1 MSKAAYKRRD
11 AVLKI
16 IVSEYI
22 ATATPVASEAI
33 LRHHSLGV
41 SPATIRNDMASL
53 EDDGYITRP
62 YTSSGGVPLDKG
74 YRFYVENI
82 SGHTDLTG
90 DEQKRIRRLLDT
102 AVDEYDRLLKI
113 AAGVMARLV
122 GNAAIVTF
130 PKSVE
135 CRYKH
140 IELVSMQQ
148 YVAMLVLILSNAV
161 LRRQTIKFGEPVDQ
175 GQLSEAAI
183 KFNREYAGR
192 TRNQVAARKLEMTPL
207 EKKISGIISEVMAGE
222 DAIEYESSYFEGLRL
237 MLEQPE
243 FVQRERMLGVLE
255 LMEAKGW
262 LRNVIDWQV
271 TDEGVKVIIGG
282 ENRESALHDL
292 SLVFS
297 HYGVPDQVQG
307 AVGIIGP
314 KRMDYSR
321 AISTVN
327 YISGLLSELVAR
339 VCRDE
344 SR

>member
-22 ATATPVASEAI
+22 ATAIPVASEAL

-53 EDDGYITRP
+53 EDEGYIIRP
-62 YTSSGGVPLDKG
+62 YTSSGSVPLDKG

-82 SGHTDLTG
+82 SGHMDLPG
-90 DEQKRIRRLLDT
+90 DEQKRIRHLLDA
-102 AVDEYDRLLKI
+102 AVDEYDRLLKM

-130 PKSVE
+130 PKSAE

-140 IELVSMQQ
+140 LELISLQQ
-148 YVAMLVLILSNAV
+148 YVAMMVLILGNAV
-161 LRRQTIKFGEPVDQ
+161 LRRQTIQFNEPFEQ
-175 GQLSEAAI
+175 EQLSQAAV

-192 TRNQVAARKLEMTPL
+192 TRSHIAAAKLELTPL
-207 EKKISGIISEVMAGE
+207 EKVVSDTISDVMAGE

-262 LRNVIDWQV
+262 LRDVIDWQV

-297 HYGVPDQVQG
+297 NYGVPDQVQG

-314 KRMDYSR
+314 KRMDYSK

-327 YISGLLSELVAR
+327 YISGLLSELITR
-339 VCRDE
+339 VCRED
-344 SR
+344 R

>member
-82 SGHTDLTG
+82 SGNTDLSG

-113 AAGVMARLV
+113 AAGVMSRLV

-130 PKSVE
+130 PKSAQ

-148 YVAMLVLILSNAV
+148 YVVMLVLILSNAV

-175 GQLSEAAI
+175 GQLSEAAV

-192 TRNQVAARKLEMTPL
+192 TRSQIAAGKLEMTPL
-207 EKKISGIISEVMAGE
+207 EKKISGTIREVMAGE

-271 TDEGVKVIIGG
+271 TEEGVKVIIGE

-339 VCRDE
+339 VCRNE
-344 SR
+344 RQ

>member
-82 SGHTDLTG
+82 SGRTDLTG

-102 AVDEYDRLLKI
+102 AVDEYDRLLKT

-130 PKSVE
+130 PKSAE

-148 YVAMLVLILSNAV
+148 YVAMLVLILGNAV

-344 SR
+344 SQ

>member
-1 MSKAAYKRRD
+1 
-11 AVLKI
+11 
-16 IVSEYI
+16 
-22 ATATPVASEAI
+22 
-33 LRHHSLGV
+33 
-41 SPATIRNDMASL
+41 
-53 EDDGYITRP
+53 
-62 YTSSGGVPLDKG
+62 
-74 YRFYVENI
+74 
-82 SGHTDLTG
+82 
-90 DEQKRIRRLLDT
+90 
-102 AVDEYDRLLKI
+102 
-113 AAGVMARLV
+113 
-122 GNAAIVTF
+122 
-130 PKSVE
+130 
-135 CRYKH
+135 
-140 IELVSMQQ
+140 
-148 YVAMLVLILSNAV
+148 MLVLILSNAV
-161 LRRQTIKFGEPVDQ
+161 LRRQTIKFGEPVDP
-175 GQLSEAAI
+175 GQLSQAAI

-192 TRNQVAARKLEMTPL
+192 TRSQIAAGKLEMTPL
-207 EKKISGIISEVMAGE
+207 EKKISGTIREVMAGE

-271 TDEGVKVIIGG
+271 TEEGVKVIIGE

-344 SR
+344 RQ

>member
-22 ATATPVASEAI
+22 ATATPVASESI

-82 SGHTDLTG
+82 SGNTDLSG

-113 AAGVMARLV
+113 AAGVMSRLV

-130 PKSVE
+130 PKSAE

-148 YVAMLVLILSNAV
+148 YVVMLVLILSNAV
-161 LRRQTIKFGEPVDQ
+161 LRRQTIKFSEPVDQ
-175 GQLSEAAI
+175 GQLSEAAV

-192 TRNQVAARKLEMTPL
+192 TRSQIVAGKMVMTPL
-207 EKKISGIISEVMAGE
+207 EKKISGTIREVMAGE

-271 TDEGVKVIIGG
+271 TEEGVKVIIGE

-344 SR
+344 RQ

>member
-22 ATATPVASEAI
+22 ATAIPVASEAV

-53 EDDGYITRP
+53 EYDGYITRP
-62 YTSSGGVPLDKG
+62 YTSSGSVPLDKG

-82 SGHTDLTG
+82 SGHTDLPS
-90 DEQKRIRRLLDT
+90 DEQKRIRHLLDA

-113 AAGVMARLV
+113 AAGVMSRLV

-130 PKSVE
+130 PKSAE

-140 IELVSMQQ
+140 IELVSLQQ
-148 YVAMLVLILSNAV
+148 YVAMMVLILSNAV
-161 LRRQTIKFGEPVDQ
+161 LRRQTIKFDQPVEQ
-175 GQLSEAAI
+175 EQLTEAAV
-183 KFNREYAGR
+183 KFNREYNGR
-192 TRNQVAARKLEMTPL
+192 TRRQIAARKLEMTPL
-207 EKKISGIISEVMAGE
+207 EKMISATINEVMVGE

-297 HYGVPDQVQG
+297 NYGVPDQVKG

-314 KRMDYSR
+314 TRMDYSK

-344 SR
+344 S

>member
-22 ATATPVASEAI
+22 TTATPVASEAI

-82 SGHTDLTG
+82 SGNTDLSG

-113 AAGVMARLV
+113 AAGVMSRLV

-130 PKSVE
+130 PKSAE

-140 IELVSMQQ
+140 IELVSMQE
-148 YVAMLVLILSNAV
+148 YVVMLVLILSNAV

-175 GQLSEAAI
+175 GQLSQAAI

-192 TRNQVAARKLEMTPL
+192 TRSQIAARKLEMTPL
-207 EKKISGIISEVMAGE
+207 EKKISGTIREVMAGE

-271 TDEGVKVIIGG
+271 TEEGVKVIIGE

-344 SR
+344 RQ

>member
-1 MSKAAYKRRD
+1 
-11 AVLKI
+11 
-16 IVSEYI
+16 
-22 ATATPVASEAI
+22 

-62 YTSSGGVPLDKG
+62 YTSSGSVPLDKG

-82 SGHTDLTG
+82 SGHADLPS

-102 AVDEYDRLLKI
+102 AVDEYDRMLKM

-130 PKSVE
+130 PKSAE

-140 IELVSMQQ
+140 IELISQQQ
-148 YVAMLVLILSNAV
+148 YVAMMVLILGNAV
-161 LRRQTIKFGEPVDQ
+161 LRRQAMKFGEPVEQ
-175 GQLSEAAI
+175 EQLTDAAI
-183 KFNREYAGR
+183 KFNREYAGW
-192 TRNQVAARKLEMTPL
+192 TRGQIAASKLVMTPL
-207 EKKISGIISEVMAGE
+207 EKRISGTISEVMAGE
-222 DAIEYESSYFEGLRL
+222 DSIEYESSYFEGLRL

-243 FVQRERMLGVLE
+243 FIQRERMLGVLE

-271 TDEGVKVIIGG
+271 TDEGVKVIIGE

-314 KRMDYSR
+314 KRMNYSK

-339 VCRDE
+339 VGRDD
-344 SR
+344 R

>member
-22 ATATPVASEAI
+22 ATAIPVASEAL

-53 EDDGYITRP
+53 EDEGYITRP
-62 YTSSGGVPLDKG
+62 YTSSGSVPLDKG

-82 SGHTDLTG
+82 SGHTDLPG
-90 DEQKRIRRLLDT
+90 DEQRRIRHLLDS
-102 AVDEYDRLLKI
+102 AVDEYDRLLKM

-130 PKSVE
+130 PKSAE

-140 IELVSMQQ
+140 LELISLQQ
-148 YVAMLVLILSNAV
+148 YVAMMVLILGNAV
-161 LRRQTIKFGEPVDQ
+161 LRRQTIQFSEPVEQ
-175 GQLSEAAI
+175 EQLSQAAL
-183 KFNREYAGR
+183 KFNREYAGG
-192 TRNQVAARKLEMTPL
+192 TRSQIAAAKLELTPL
-207 EKKISGIISEVMAGE
+207 EKVVSDTISDVMAGE

-297 HYGVPDQVQG
+297 NYGVPDQVQG

-314 KRMDYSR
+314 KRMDYSK

-327 YISGLLSELVAR
+327 YISGLLSELITR
-339 VCRDE
+339 VCRED
-344 SR
+344 S

>member
-22 ATATPVASEAI
+22 ATATPVASEAV
-33 LRHHSLGV
+33 LRLHSLGV

-62 YTSSGGVPLDKG
+62 YTSSGSVPLDKG

-82 SGHTDLTG
+82 SGHTDLPT
-90 DEQKRIRRLLDT
+90 DEQRRIRHLLDA
-102 AVDEYDRLLKI
+102 AVDEYDRLLKM
-113 AAGVMARLV
+113 AAGVMSRLV

-130 PKSVE
+130 PKSAE
-135 CRYKH
+135 CKYKH
-140 IELVSMQQ
+140 IELIFLQQ
-148 YVAMLVLILSNAV
+148 NVAMMVLMLGNAV
-161 LRRQTIKFGEPVDQ
+161 LRRQTIKLGETADQ
-175 GQLSEAAI
+175 EHLSEAAV
-183 KFNREYAGR
+183 KFNREYAGL
-192 TRNQVAARKLEMTPL
+192 TRGQITAKKLKMTSL
-207 EKKISGIISEVMAGE
+207 EEKISGTIREVMAGE

-262 LRNVIDWQV
+262 LRQVIDWQI
-271 TDEGVKVIIGG
+271 TDEGVKVIIGE

-297 HYGVPDQVQG
+297 NYGAPDKVQG
-307 AVGIIGP
+307 AIGIIGP
-314 KRMDYSR
+314 TRMDYTK

-339 VCRDE
+339 VFRDE
-344 SR
+344 R

>member
-22 ATATPVASEAI
+22 ATATPVASESI

-82 SGHTDLTG
+82 SGNTDLSG

-113 AAGVMARLV
+113 AAGVMSRLV

-130 PKSVE
+130 PKSAE

-148 YVAMLVLILSNAV
+148 YVVMLVLILSNAV

-175 GQLSEAAI
+175 GQLSEAAV

-192 TRNQVAARKLEMTPL
+192 TRSQIAAGKMVMTPL
-207 EKKISGIISEVMAGE
+207 EKKISGTIREVMAGE

-271 TDEGVKVIIGG
+271 TEEGVKVIIGG

-344 SR
+344 RQ

>member
-22 ATATPVASEAI
+22 ATAIPVASEAL

-53 EDDGYITRP
+53 EDEGYIIRP
-62 YTSSGGVPLDKG
+62 YTSSGSVPLDKG

-82 SGHTDLTG
+82 SGHTELPS
-90 DEQKRIRRLLDT
+90 DEQKRIRHLLDA
-102 AVDEYDRLLKI
+102 AVDEYDRLMKM

-130 PKSVE
+130 PKSAE

-140 IELVSMQQ
+140 LELISLQQ
-148 YVAMLVLILSNAV
+148 YVAMMMLILGNAV
-161 LRRQTIKFGEPVDQ
+161 LRRQTIQFNEPVEQ
-175 GQLSEAAI
+175 EQLSQTAV

-192 TRNQVAARKLEMTPL
+192 TRNQIAAAKLELTPL
-207 EKKISGIISEVMAGE
+207 EKVVSDTISDVMAGE

-262 LRNVIDWQV
+262 LKNVIDWQV

-297 HYGVPDQVQG
+297 NYGVPDQVQG

-314 KRMDYSR
+314 KRMDYSK

-327 YISGLLSELVAR
+327 YISGLLSELIAK
-339 VCRDE
+339 VCRE
-344 SR
+344 GS